1 MMRKW
6 IIPNSLTEAMKVQ
19 QALVTE
25 AETCGFMESATF
37 AIRLALDEA
46 LSNAVRH
53 GNEND
58 PAKKL
63 TIEASVSV
71 EEFRVAICDQGK
83 GFRPEELPDP
93 TADEFLERP
102 HGRGVM
108 LMRAYMTE
116 VSFNESGNCVTLVK
130 RRGCKLPAS

>member
-1 MMRKW
+1 MPKLV
-6 IIPNSLTEAMKVQ
+6 IPNSLTEALKVQ
-19 QALVTE
+19 QALVAE
-25 AETCGFMESATF
+25 AEARGFGESAAF

-53 GNEND
+53 GNAND
-58 PAKKL
+58 PAKKV
-63 TIEASVSV
+63 TIEYCVTDDEV
-71 EEFRVAICDQGK
+71 RVTVCDQGK
-83 GFRPEELPDP
+83 GFSPEELPDP

-116 VSFNESGNCVTLVK
+116 VAFNDRGNCVTLVK
-130 RRGCKLPAS
+130 RRGCKLPSG

>member
-1 MMRKW
+1 MTKLV
-6 IIPNSLTEAMKVQ
+6 IPNTLTEAMKVQ
-19 QALVTE
+19 QALVAE
-25 AETCGFMESATF
+25 AELRGFTESATF

-58 PAKKL
+58 PAKKVV
-63 TIEASVSV
+63 IEYSVTVEEVRVSV
-71 EEFRVAICDQGK
+71 CDQGK

-116 VSFNESGNCVTLVK
+116 VSFNDRGNCVTLIK
-130 RRGCKLPAS
+130 RRGCKLPGN